1 MSNSPAPV
9 SPAGDSTPRRCWRV
23 DNLCVFGKPANAPDG
38 PWRPEENRWWASR
51 HKVDFDFFR
60 FLPAIDCR
68 ECNLGRRETIGHSIS
83 NATESLE
90 SPAAATTALGN
101 ETRF

>member
-1 MSNSPAPV
+1 MAYSPRHARLPKGHRL
-9 SPAGDSTPRRCWRV
+9 P
-23 DNLCVFGKPANAPDG
+23 CVFGKPANAPDG

-68 ECNLGRRETIGHSIS
+68 ECDLGRRER
-83 NATESLE
+83 N
-90 SPAAATTALGN
+90 
-101 ETRF
+101 